1 MEEKERQRKE
11 FKHGMITQKMMSFKV
26 DLDLCDWLK
35 TVANKG
41 RLINQLLRQYRD
53 NQADCAIMPTDRE
66 DYEP

>member
-11 FKHGMITQKMMSFKV
+11 FKHGQVTQKMMSFKV

-41 RLINQLLRQYRD
+41 RLINKLLRQYRD
-53 NQADCAIMPTDRE
+53 SHGDCAEMPTDRE

>member
-11 FKHGMITQKMMSFKV
+11 YKHGQVTQKMMSFKV

-53 NQADCAIMPTDRE
+53 THADCAIMPTDRE